1 MENFQILITTCSSD
15 VSSCCSDYG
24 IAMFLY
30 IMKQALLLIQ
40 IAVPTILV
48 VMAIVQLIKMMI
60 SPDDKK
66 SVKSLYNKFIAAV
79 FVFFTPLMVNV
90 VLSIL
95 PDGFEVAACWE
106 SAEAIAEAM
115 KNEPRH
121 TVSHTS
127 TKKQTVNL
135 ENYRIVTEVDNEETE
150 STKGNAKNNKSKS
163 NKKVDTSKTA
173 GQKIV
178 DYAQNFVG
186 NKYVSGGDS
195 LTDGCDCSHFVY
207 LVLKDVG
214 AYKGA
219 YTTSNNWAKLGKEVK
234 GVAKAQAGDVFV
246 YNGHVGIY
254 DGKGH
259 LIEARS
265 PKLGITNNGGV
276 NKPDKKLIAIRRFV

>member
-135 ENYRIVTEVDNEETE
+135 ENYRIVTETDMDTTDSAKG
-150 STKGNAKNNKSKS
+150 STGNKSKS

-219 YTTSNNWAKLGKEVK
+219 YTTSSNWVRLGKEVK
-234 GVAKAQAGDVFV
+234 GGLANAQAGDVVV
-246 YNGHVGIY
+246 YDGHVGIY
-254 DGKGH
+254 DGKKY
-259 LIEARS
+259 LVEA
-265 PKLGITNNGGV
+265 KGKAYGITHDRAPQNSSRRLLGV
-276 NKPDKKLIAIRRFV
+276 RRFV